1 MKPILLAV
9 ISLLTIQSFS
19 QVKFSNLQF
28 KPSHPNRGDKLVFT
42 YNPAGT
48 PVMSEKNI
56 DAVVYVFADK
66 ASAKVK
72 EIPLKRTGGK
82 YTGSF
87 TVDSNATLIAF
98 RFDGGEQRDG
108 NGQKGYLIPV
118 YKGEK
123 PVAGAGLA
131 LANMYSSSG
140 RIVGIEEQPELALQ
154 YLQSEWKDYPERRVD
169 FAIMY
174 FNILHKVRPN
184 EAPGILNTELKAM
197 ESAGNLTEAQYSTL
211 EALYTQYKMKEKA
224 DAIAKEK
231 KEKFPNGGW
240 LKTEKLRK
248 ISGEK
253 DLAKQEQMIHEY
265 LKEYPSVDEASKQRN
280 SYLIS
285 LLMNAKAKEKDWE
298 SFKNYAKQVGGDENK
313 MGVYNNMAWGMAE
326 RGEDLEIAK
335 ELSREATLW
344 AKKQIT
350 LPTDNEGGL
359 RTRKQVMEDRNYTY
373 SMFADT
379 YAFIL
384 YHLKDYKTGLQYA
397 KDAVDLRKRLD
408 PEYND
413 RYAMLLEKAASPQE
427 VKKELAP
434 IVKEGKAGGET
445 KTILRR
451 ALLAL
456 NNSEA
461 ETDRYFAAIEAE
473 SLERIKKALEK
484 KMVNEN
490 APLFRLVNLEKKEVS
505 LQDLKGKVVIVDFW
519 ATWCGPCIAS
529 FPGMQKA
536 VNKYK
541 DNPNVVFLF
550 IDTWET
556 GDDREKLVTD
566 FIKSKNYN
574 FNVLYD
580 EKKKENPAEFA
591 VVSSYKVEGIPT
603 KFIIDPDGNIRF
615 KSVGFSGSED
625 ALVQEISTMIEM
637 AAASKKM

>member
-9 ISLLTIQSFS
+9 VSLLSIQVFS
-19 QVKFSNLQF
+19 QVQFSNLQF
-28 KPSHPNRGDKLVFT
+28 KPAYPNRGDKVVFT

-48 PVMSEKNI
+48 PVMSEKKI
-56 DAVVYVFADK
+56 DAVVYVFADR
-66 ASAKVK
+66 AQGKVK
-72 EIPLKRTGGK
+72 EIPLKKIGGK
-82 YTGSF
+82 YTGSL
-87 TVDSNATLIAF
+87 TVDSNATLLAF

-108 NGQKGYLIPV
+108 NGQKGYLLPV
-118 YKGEK
+118 YKGEN
-123 PVAGAGLA
+123 PVPGAGVA
-131 LANMYSSSG
+131 LANMYSNAG
-140 RIVGIEEQPELALQ
+140 RLVGIEAQPELALQ
-154 YLQSEWKDYPERRVD
+154 HLESEWKEHPERRAD

-174 FNILHKVRPN
+174 FNILHKVRPK
-184 EAPGILNTELKAM
+184 EAPAMLTSELKVM

-211 EALYTQYKMKEKA
+211 ETLYGQYNMKEKA
-224 DAIAKEK
+224 AAIAKEK
-231 KEKFPNGGW
+231 KERYPDGGW
-240 LKTEKLRK
+240 VKTEKFRT
-248 ISGEK
+248 ITGEK
-253 DLAKQEQMIHEY
+253 DVAKREQMIHQY
-265 LKEYPSVDEASKQRN
+265 LKEYPAGDEAATQRN
-280 SYLIS
+280 SYLVS
-285 LLMNAKAKEKDWE
+285 LLMEAKAKQKDWE
-298 SFKNYAKQVGGDENK
+298 GFRNYAKQLEVDENR
-313 MGVYNNMAWGMAE
+313 MSIYNDLAWGMAE
-326 RGEDLEIAK
+326 RGEDLQVAK
-335 ELSREATLW
+335 ALSEEATLW
-344 AKKQIT
+344 AKQQMT
-350 LPTDNEGGL
+350 LPVNNTAGL
-359 RTRKQVMEDRNYTY
+359 RTSKQVIDERKYAY

-384 YHLKDYKTGLQYA
+384 YQLKDYKTGLQYA
-397 KDAVDLRKRLD
+397 KDAVDIRKRLD
-408 PEYND
+408 PEYNK
-413 RYAMLLEKAASPQE
+413 RYAMLLEKSASPQE
-427 VKKELAP
+427 IKKELEP
-434 IVKEGKAGGET
+434 MVKEGKAGSET
-445 KTILRR
+445 KAILRR
-451 ALLAL
+451 AMLAL
-456 NNSEA
+456 KHSEA

-473 SLERIKKALEK
+473 SLIKMKKALEK

-556 GDDREKLVTD
+556 AENREKLVTD

-603 KFIIDPDGNIRF
+603 KFIIDPEGNIRF
-615 KSVGFSGSED
+615 KSVGFSGSDD

-637 AAASKKM
+637 ASGSKKM